1 MVDYSWIILIVAMFA
16 MLYFFSIRPENKRK
30 KEAENL
36 RNSLKVGDVITTIGG
51 ITGTICGVKENTVVF
66 ETGAD
71 RVRIEVTKWAVST
84 KDQPG
89 AVEQP
94 AKSAKDSKDSK
105 AVKETKEPKELKGTD
120 EAKETKDAK
129 EPEK

>member
-36 RNSLKVGDVITTIGG
+36 RNSLKVGDNITTIGG
-51 ITGTICGVKENTVVF
+51 LTGTICGVKENTVVF

-84 KDQPG
+84 KDQP
-89 AVEQP
+89 AVEQA
-94 AKSAKDSKDSK
+94 AKSAKDSK
-105 AVKETKEPKELKGTD
+105 AAKETKELKGAD
-120 EAKETKDAK
+120 EAKSQ
-129 EPEK
+129 EK

>member
-36 RNSLKVGDVITTIGG
+36 RNSLKVGDNITTIGG
-51 ITGTICGVKENTVVF
+51 LTGTICGVKENTVVF

-71 RVRIEVTKWAVST
+71 RVRIEVTKWAISN
-84 KDQPG
+84 K
-89 AVEQP
+89 EQP
-94 AKSAKDSKDSK
+94 IGEQTAKSAKDGK
-105 AVKETKEPKELKGTD
+105 AAKETKELKSADEVKETKKD
-120 EAKETKDAK
+120 EKT
-129 EPEK
+129 PEK